1 MESKDTGDQSHGR
14 APVQSRVPVLTFLLT
29 LDRGPGHLHFARME
43 EAGCPL
49 WPGHRSG
56 VRFELRAGAKP
67 ALLTA
72 VWAVPGGQPA
82 GGPRPHTLIP
92 SPRPWRF
99 LDHISLSEKPE
110 GGVSIRSSGTFP
122 SPAISFS
129 QTHADLAVPE
139 GSRGLPRPHPA
150 SRPSPH
156 SFTE

>member
-1 MESKDTGDQSHGR
+1 MLIDVESKDTGDQSHGR

-72 VWAVPGGQPA
+72 VWAVCMEGSLQEVPGP
-82 GGPRPHTLIP
+82 TP
-92 SPRPWRF
+92 S
-99 LDHISLSEKPE
+99 SLRRVP
-110 GGVSIRSSGTFP
+110 GVSWTTFLFLK
-122 SPAISFS
+122 SPK
-129 QTHADLAVPE
+129 
-139 GSRGLPRPHPA
+139 GGLL
-150 SRPSPH
+150 
-156 SFTE
+156 